1 MASSTDP
8 DTLIAILQAHPY
20 FAQVPPAQLTALAQ
34 QATRRPF
41 TSGELLFLDGQPSAG
56 LWVIEHG
63 RVKVFRLTLE
73 GREHVLHL
81 FGPGDTFNDVSALD
95 GGPNPAS
102 AMALTGGTAWVLP
115 AGDLEQALVTN
126 HALALGVI
134 HGLNH
139 RIRRLVDQIE
149 DLALRSVTARLARFL
164 LEQRENPALAGPAV
178 TRALIATHLGT
189 TPETVSRALRTLEE
203 SGALEFDRHRII
215 IRDTARLKEIALL

>member
-102 AMALTGGTAWVLP
+102 AMAFTGGTAWVLS
-115 AGDLEQALVTN
+115 AGDLEQALAAN